1 MAVIK
6 LVTYMISDG
15 KGTYIRKDFSGRYT
29 PVRSEAL
36 ADTWDSKVKAQN
48 VLKSQIN
55 KNMRKRYQ
63 IVEMIVEPPAQ
74 QVSTSPPEKV
84 AVKTE
89 QKVKELSSGDIEDTQ
104 LDKWEQGINSFNDFI
119 LDMEERKDKLSR
131 DLSNVDKEITD
142 IQHYI
147 EFGKFN
153 AYQGWLAFSM
163 LQHRLKKRRKIKN
176 EFQVLSQIGE
186 CKINSAMVAD
196 IQAAIHK
203 LDDKTYTPRILTE
216 LFE

>member
-6 LVTYMISDG
+6 VVTYMISDG
-15 KGTYIRKDFSGRYT
+15 KGTYIRKDFSGKYS

-55 KNMRKRYQ
+55 KNMRKRYK
-63 IVEMIVEPPAQ
+63 IVEMIMESPSASCSAIPPK
-74 QVSTSPPEKV
+74 KV
-84 AVKTE
+84 AE
-89 QKVKELSSGDIEDTQ
+89 QKVKELSREDAEDTQ

-119 LDMEERKDKLSR
+119 LDMEARKDKLSR

-147 EFGKFN
+147 EFGNFN

-163 LQHRLKKRRKIKN
+163 LRHRLKKRRKIKN
-176 EFQVLSQIGE
+176 EFQILSQIGE

-203 LDDKTYTPRILTE
+203 LDDRSYTPRILTE